1 MPTFAHLRWVSE
13 PQLKKRSDSIPK
25 SELTSAHNL
34 RMNLINDALVIQL
47 CADTSPLIAS
57 IAITF
62 DVWLVGGP
70 QDMAAVALGEVGN
83 TF

>member
-1 MPTFAHLRWVSE
+1 
-13 PQLKKRSDSIPK
+13 
-25 SELTSAHNL
+25 
-34 RMNLINDALVIQL
+34 MNLINDALVIQL